1 MHSDLILLLWSDRF
15 DEAATAIFATE
26 LRQAGLAVKVVGLAG
41 HQAAGS
47 SGLVLGADLTL
58 GNALRMAHR
67 AVGVILPCT
76 PAAVQRINNDP
87 RVQELLQRACRNE
100 ARLIL
105 QQADAAADSWLKQ
118 LPIAREHVLSYDNAE
133 NLVVFART
141 LAHSLAHSP

>member
-58 GNALRMAHR
+58 GPSGRWGDFTLYTSSR
-67 AVGVILPCT
+67 ATDQQRPARSRVAATGMPQRGT
-76 PAAVQRINNDP
+76 PDP
-87 RVQELLQRACRNE
+87 ATGRC
-100 ARLIL
+100 
-105 QQADAAADSWLKQ
+105 SG
-118 LPIAREHVLSYDNAE
+118 
-133 NLVVFART
+133 
-141 LAHSLAHSP
+141 